1 VPYPDYTSAE
11 CDEQIVAL
19 DAEILRLRK
28 LADAYS
34 VGGGRYFQ
42 QAGKLA
48 KLQAERSEWVAR
60 KLQCEGAEAPLQFEV
75 ELT

>member
-1 VPYPDYTSAE
+1 MPYPDYTTTE
-11 CDEQIVAL
+11 CDEAIVAI
-19 DAEILRLRK
+19 DAEIARLRK

-42 QAGKLA
+42 QGMKLA
-48 KLQAERSEWVAR
+48 KLQAERSEWLAR
-60 KLQCEGAEAPLQFEV
+60 KRQLEGVDAPLQFEC